1 MDILQWILLAQGLV
15 IAGLL
20 LREALYKDGVMSVT
34 LDEDG
39 VYIYGL
45 VLEQDPESLRR
56 KRKIVF
62 KVVGEALRDA

>member
-45 VLEQDPESLRR
+45 VLEHDPESLRK